1 MSSLQSTLA
10 YLGSIFSDKAFAAG
24 RLTQMEFTY
33 TPNYDGI
40 TLIEDPRVLI
50 SRGEMKP
57 DMNFLIFEVT
67 SDEAET
73 MTRNIFGS
81 ETMQQK
87 LFPSDHATLFN
98 VSLFF
103 KLKSRLNK
111 SGFKLTH
118 NPVSSGL
125 GSIGLISFPKWSGYY
140 DLS

>member
-1 MSSLQSTLA
+1 
-10 YLGSIFSDKAFAAG
+10 
-24 RLTQMEFTY
+24 MEFTY

-57 DMNFLIFEVT
+57 DMDFVIFEVT

-87 LFPSDHATLFN
+87 FFPNDHAALFN

-103 KLKSRLNK
+103 E
-111 SGFKLTH
+111 
-118 NPVSSGL
+118 
-125 GSIGLISFPKWSGYY
+125 I
-140 DLS
+140 

>member
-10 YLGSIFSDKAFAAG
+10 YLGSIFSDKAFDAG

-57 DMNFLIFEVT
+57 DMDFVIFEVT

-87 LFPSDHATLFN
+87 LFPSDHGALFN

-103 KLKSRLNK
+103 E
-111 SGFKLTH
+111 F
-118 NPVSSGL
+118 
-125 GSIGLISFPKWSGYY
+125 
-140 DLS
+140 

>member
-1 MSSLQSTLA
+1 
-10 YLGSIFSDKAFAAG
+10 
-24 RLTQMEFTY
+24 MEFTY

-50 SRGEMKP
+50 GRGEMKP
-57 DMNFLIFEVT
+57 DMDFVIFEVT

-103 KLKSRLNK
+103 RIIIETKQIRIP
-111 SGFKLTH
+111 TH
-118 NPVSSGL
+118 T
-125 GSIGLISFPKWSGYY
+125 
-140 DLS
+140 